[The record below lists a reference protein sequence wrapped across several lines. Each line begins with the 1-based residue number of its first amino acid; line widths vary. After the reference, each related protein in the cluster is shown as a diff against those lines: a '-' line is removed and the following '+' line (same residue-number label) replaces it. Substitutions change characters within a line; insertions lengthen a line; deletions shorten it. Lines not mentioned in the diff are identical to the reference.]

1 MSILNLT
8 PDSFS
13 DGGRHS
19 SDAAYLEATI
29 SAHIEAGATIIDVG
43 GQSSRPGAADITA
56 IEETSRILPAIR
68 AFHNLPT
75 SQTKGVALSIDT
87 YRAPV
92 ASAAIA
98 AGAHIIND
106 ISGGSLDPDMLPT
119 VARLGCTYVLTHL
132 RGTPSTMQNSENT
145 SYPNG
150 LIPTIIEDLAGRC
163 AAAQEAGVR
172 RWRIILD
179 PGVGFAK
186 TKAQNMEILRRMPE
200 LRNAPALK
208 GYPWLVGTSRKGFL
222 GQVLGLKKGHDAK
235 ERVWGT
241 AATMAAAVWGG
252 ADVVRVHDGKEM
264 AQVVR
269 VADGIWR
276 DGEV

>member
-13 DGGRHS
+13 DGGRHA

-29 SAHIEAGATIIDVG
+29 SAHIEAGATIIDIG
-43 GQSSRPGAADITA
+43 GQSSRPGAADITS

-68 AFHNLPT
+68 AFHNLPA
-75 SQTKGVALSIDT
+75 SQTAGVGLSIDT

-92 ASAAIA
+92 AAAAIA

-119 VARLGCTYVLTHL
+119 IARLGCTYVITHL
-132 RGTPSTMQNSENT
+132 RGTPSTMQSPENT
-145 SYPNG
+145 SYPAG
-150 LIPTIIEDLAGRC
+150 LIPTIIDDLAARC
-163 AAAQEAGVR
+163 AAAQDAGVR

-179 PGVGFAK
+179 PGIGFAK
-186 TKAQNMEILRRMPE
+186 TKDQNLEILRRMPE
-200 LRNAPALK
+200 LRNAPALR

-222 GQVLGLKKGHDAK
+222 GQVLGLEKGHDAK

-241 AATMAAAVWGG
+241 ASTMAAAVWGG
-252 ADVVRVHDGKEM
+252 ADVVRVHDVREM
-264 AQVVR
+264 AQIVK

-276 DGEV
+276 HGDE